1 MRGHRLVVTVAH
13 PIHGRLVRLS
23 IPRSVWHIAAS
34 LGLLALILS
43 IGFGSAYFE
52 SASEHRRLEAENAAL
67 QDEYDSLLLTVEERD
82 TQLESLS
89 QLAYQISVAYGF
101 HREGTDLETAYGA
114 ELIPAY
120 HASLNQYEY
129 IQGALDGF
137 GPSATVHAKLA
148 NTTPSIWPVKG
159 HITSSYGSRQDPFN
173 GRGAFHP
180 GIDLSAPYGT
190 PVIASADGN
199 VVSAEW
205 EGALGHCV
213 RIGHGR
219 SGFRTIYGHL
229 KEYFVRPGQ
238 SVRRGEVIGLVG
250 NSGRTTGKHL
260 HYEVH
265 YQGLNINPYRYL
277 RNKKRTYEVSLTD

>member
-1 MRGHRLVVTVAH
+1 MRGHRVVVTIAH
-13 PIHGRLVRLS
+13 PIHGRLARFSV
-23 IPRSVWHIAAS
+23 PRTVWHIAAG
-34 LGLLALILS
+34 LGALALILA
-43 IGFGSAYFE
+43 IGLTSDYFK
-52 SASEHRRLEAENAAL
+52 SASENRRLEAENATL
-67 QDEYDSLLLTVEERD
+67 QEEYDSLMLTAEERGI
-82 TQLESLS
+82 QLESLS
-89 QLAYQISVAYGF
+89 QMAYQISVAYGF
-101 HREGTDLETAYGA
+101 NRAESDLEAAYGA

-129 IQGALDGF
+129 IQDALDG
-137 GPSATVHAKLA
+137 ATPGATIHAMLA

-190 PVIASADGN
+190 PVIASADGY
-199 VVSAEW
+199 VISAEW

-229 KEYFVRPGQ
+229 KEYFVRKGQ

-265 YQGLNINPYRYL
+265 YRGLNVNPYRYL
-277 RNKKRTYEVSLTD
+277 RNKERTYQMSLTD